1 MKPMKHTIK
10 SKSAT
15 FSIICTAYA
24 AAGFLWT
31 AVIGLAEGSNLW
43 LLGAIF
49 WGLVGLIIG
58 AMSGAIVILIKVPMR
73 YAWCFLGVLVLLAFS
88 FHIHTKYYY
97 ISDYGKLVE
106 ASIVECETSSFLY
119 TPPWR
124 EGEERKEI
132 NGTDLTLRV
141 TRERKLG
148 RYQDGR
154 IKLYEWRSAD
164 YQKTYFMEEAKCET
178 MTPGKVIFM
187 RTRDHDLDYEYVHR
201 IHWNENTISR
211 DGCFI
216 VDR

>member
-1 MKPMKHTIK
+1 MKHTIK

-24 AAGFLWT
+24 AAGFLWA
-31 AVIGLAEGSNLW
+31 AVMGLVEGSNLW
-43 LLGAIF
+43 PLGAIF
-49 WGLVGLIIG
+49 GGLVGLIIG
-58 AMSGAIVILIKVPMR
+58 AISGAIVILIKVPMK

-88 FHIHTKYYY
+88 FHIYIKYYY

-106 ASIVECETSSFLY
+106 ASIVECETSSILY

-124 EGEERKEI
+124 EGEERKEV

-148 RYQDGR
+148 KYQDWR

-164 YQKTYFMEEAKCET
+164 YQKTYFMREAKCET
-178 MTPGKVIFM
+178 MTPGKVIFI
-187 RTRDHDLDYEYVHR
+187 RTQDRGLDYEYAHR
-201 IHWNENTISR
+201 IDWNENTISR

-216 VDR
+216 ID

>member
-1 MKPMKHTIK
+1 MNTMKHTIK

-43 LLGAIF
+43 PLGAI
-49 WGLVGLIIG
+49 WGGLAGLIIG
-58 AMSGAIVILIKVPMR
+58 AIFGVILKLIKVPMK
-73 YAWCFLGVLVLLAFS
+73 YAWCFLGVLVFLAF
-88 FHIHTKYYY
+88 FMRIYIKYYH

-106 ASIVECETSSFLY
+106 ASIVECETSSFLF

-124 EGEERKEI
+124 NGEERKEI
-132 NGTDLTLRV
+132 NGTDLTLNV

-148 RYQDGR
+148 KYEDGR
-154 IKLYEWRSAD
+154 IKVYEWRLAD

-211 DGCFI
+211 DGRFI
-216 VDR
+216 IDR

>member
-1 MKPMKHTIK
+1 MNKRFNFTVWC
-10 SKSAT
+10 
-15 FSIICTAYA
+15 FSSCV
-24 AAGFLWT
+24 AGLLFT
-31 AVIGLAEGSNLW
+31 GGIGLAEGSNLCP
-43 LLGAIF
+43 LGAI
-49 WGLVGLIIG
+49 WGGLVGLIIG
-58 AMSGAIVILIKVPMR
+58 VIFGIILKLTKVPMK

-88 FHIHTKYYY
+88 MRTYIKYYH

-164 YQKTYFMEEAKCET
+164 YQKTYFMEDAKCET
-178 MTPGKVIFM
+178 MTPATVIFI
-187 RTRDHDLDYEYVHR
+187 RTQDYGLDYEYVHR

-211 DGCFI
+211 DGRFI
-216 VDR
+216 IDR

>member
-1 MKPMKHTIK
+1 M
-10 SKSAT
+10 A
-15 FSIICTAYA
+15 
-24 AAGFLWT
+24 L
-31 AVIGLAEGSNLW
+31 VEGSNLW
-43 LLGAIF
+43 PLSAILG
-49 WGLVGLIIG
+49 GLVGLIIG
-58 AMSGAIVILIKVPMR
+58 AISGAIVILIKVPVK
-73 YAWCFLGVLVLLAFS
+73 YAWCFLGGLVLLAFS
-88 FHIHTKYYY
+88 FHIYTKYYY

-178 MTPGKVIFM
+178 MTPATVIFI
-187 RTRDHDLDYEYVHR
+187 RTQDYGLDYEYAHR
-201 IHWNENTISR
+201 IDWNENTISR